1 MVLQAWTNMAA
12 TIDDEARVVEDVD
25 GIAKLASAAPF
36 YATVVRGENRRR
48 I

>member
-25 GIAKLASAAPF
+25 DDVS
-36 YATVVRGENRRR
+36 NRR
-48 I
+48 IALA